1 MSELAYQFEVEDAA
15 THEKHQMVV
24 TSDQH
29 GGLVEIEGSDQLIVL
44 DVCAGDLRVFV
55 GSREE
60 DKVDEYPVAVLP
72 IKGEADGEGQAVQ
85 NPGG

>member
-1 MSELAYQFEVEDAA
+1 MSELAYQFEVEDAI
-15 THEKHQMVV
+15 THEKHQMTV

-29 GGLVEIEGSDQLIVL
+29 GGIVEIEGVDRVIVL

-60 DKVDEYPVAVLP
+60 DRVDPCPVAVLP
-72 IKGEADGEGQAVQ
+72 LKGEANGEGQEI
-85 NPGG
+85 PDSGD